1 MASQEWPRFPV
12 NVGIGR
18 KATSNNRYS
27 APASSADGVAW
38 DLGDLYSGADDSK
51 IDSDLDSAEARAEE
65 FIARYRGKLASLGP
79 AELAEAVAE
88 LEEIS
93 ELADAAVIFA
103 QLLHAAK
110 SDDPARGRLVAH
122 ATERNS
128 AIRNKLVFFELE
140 WVALDEEA
148 AADLMDAPA
157 LRRYRHF
164 LETERRFKPHRLSEP
179 EEMLL
184 EQKSNTGSRAF
195 SRLFDEV
202 TGRLVCDV
210 EIDGETRRLNESET
224 LALMYDPDRGTRRA
238 AAKAMTVTLGEQSHL
253 LTYVMNTLVQD
264 HKIDDELR
272 SFPTPMAS
280 RNLANEISE
289 RSVEALIESC
299 VSAYPTVQRF
309 YRLKKRL
316 LGYDELYDYDRYAP
330 IAGETP
336 ECGWEDCKVI
346 VRDAYASFA
355 PEAAGIVDKFFEG
368 NWIDAE
374 LRSGKRGGAFSAS
387 GPTYAH
393 PYILAN
399 YTDRLRDVVTIAHE
413 LGHGIHQYLARGV
426 GYLQQDTPLTTAEM
440 ASVFGEMIVFHR
452 LMDSEDDPKV
462 RLSLLTGKIEDAFA
476 TVFRQIVLCR
486 FEQLVHENR
495 RETGELETERISELW
510 MQANRPMHGDTV
522 TLTDDYAIWWS
533 YIPHFI
539 HVPFYTYAYAFG
551 ELLVLALYRL
561 YQDEGRTFVPKYM
574 EMLARGGSASPSE
587 LVTPFG
593 VDIDDPDFW
602 NHGLALLDEMV
613 TQAEE
618 LAGE

>member
-1 MASQEWPRFPV
+1 M
-12 NVGIGR
+12 
-18 KATSNNRYS
+18 NNLNS
-27 APASSADGVAW
+27 SPASSADGVAW
-38 DLGDLYSGADDSK
+38 DLSDLYSGTDDPR
-51 IDSDLDSAEARAEE
+51 IDSDLDSAEARARE
-65 FIARYRGKLASLGP
+65 FVVRYRGKLASLSA

-88 LEEIS
+88 LEGIA

-128 AIRNKLVFFELE
+128 TIRNTLVFFELE
-140 WVALDEEA
+140 WVALDDETA
-148 AADLMDAPA
+148 AALMDDPA
-157 LRRYRHF
+157 LRRYKHF

-179 EEMLL
+179 EETLL
-184 EQKSNTGSRAF
+184 ERKSNTGSRAF
-195 SRLFDEV
+195 SRLFDEL

-210 EIDGETRRLNESET
+210 EIEGETRRLNESET
-224 LALMYDPDRGTRRA
+224 LALLYDPDRNTRRA
-238 AAKAMTVTLGEQSHL
+238 AAQAMTVSLREQSHL

-264 HKIDDELR
+264 HKIDDDLR
-272 SFPTPMAS
+272 SFPNAMAS
-280 RNLANEISE
+280 RNLANEISD

-316 LGYDELYDYDRYAP
+316 LGYEQLYDYDRYAP
-330 IAGETP
+330 IADDTP
-336 ECGWEDCKVI
+336 ECDWNECKVI

-355 PEAAGIVDKFFEG
+355 PEATEIVDRFFEG

-393 PYILAN
+393 PYILVN

-413 LGHGIHQYLARGV
+413 LGHGIHQYLSRGV

-452 LMDSEDDPKV
+452 LMDNEDDPKV

-476 TVFRQIVLCR
+476 TVFRQIVLCG

-495 RETGELETERISELW
+495 RETGELTTERISELW
-510 MQANRPMHGDTV
+510 MEANSPMHGDTV

-561 YQDEGRTFVPKYM
+561 YQEEGRAFVPKYL
-574 EMLARGGSASPSE
+574 EMLAKGGSASPSD
-587 LVTPFG
+587 LVAPFG

-602 NHGLALLDEMV
+602 QRGLALLDEMV
-613 TQAEE
+613 TEAEE
-618 LAGE
+618 LAEA

>member
-1 MASQEWPRFPV
+1 M
-12 NVGIGR
+12 
-18 KATSNNRYS
+18 NNRNS
-27 APASSADGVAW
+27 SPASSADGVAW
-38 DLGDLYSGADDSK
+38 DLSDLYLGTDDPK
-51 IDSDLDSAEARAEE
+51 VDSDLDSAEARARE
-65 FIARYRGKLASLGP
+65 FVARYRGKLASLSA

-88 LEEIS
+88 LEGIA
-93 ELADAAVIFA
+93 ELADVAVIFA

-122 ATERNS
+122 TTERNS
-128 AIRNKLVFFELE
+128 TIRNTLVFFELE
-140 WVALDEEA
+140 WVALDDETA
-148 AADLMDAPA
+148 AALMDDPA
-157 LRRYRHF
+157 LRRYGHF

-184 EQKSNTGSRAF
+184 ERKSNTGSRAF

-210 EIDGETRRLNESET
+210 ETEGETRRLNESET
-224 LALMYDPDRGTRRA
+224 LALLYDPDRNTRRA
-238 AAKAMTVTLGEQSHL
+238 AAKAMTVSLRDRSHL

-272 SFPTPMAS
+272 SFPNAMSS
-280 RNLANEISE
+280 RNLSNEISD

-316 LGYDELYDYDRYAP
+316 LGYEELYDYDRYAP
-330 IAGETP
+330 IADDTP
-336 ECGWEDCKVI
+336 ECDWNECKVI

-355 PEAAGIVDKFFEG
+355 PEAAEIVDRFFEG

-393 PYILAN
+393 PYILVN

-413 LGHGIHQYLARGV
+413 LGHGIHQYLSRRV

-452 LMDSEDDPKV
+452 LMDNEDDPKV

-495 RETGELETERISELW
+495 RDTGELTTERISELW
-510 MQANRPMHGDTV
+510 MMANSPMHGDTV

-561 YQDEGRTFVPKYM
+561 YQEEGRTFVPKYL
-574 EMLARGGSASPSE
+574 EMLAKGGSASPSE
-587 LVTPFG
+587 LVAPFG

-602 NHGLALLDEMV
+602 QRGLALLDEMV
-613 TQAEE
+613 VEAEE
-618 LAGE
+618 LAAG